1 MIFLS
6 FHEDFFRPWW
16 RKQFPQNTSQCLMV
30 FIHVWSS
37 ALSLM
42 RPNAP
47 EYARV
52 RRSIRSF
59 NNPHEH
65 WGNPTQKRPGAI
77 TGHQALQNVFQ
88 SSKDYF
94 RLITPCTRRKTY
106 AYFFTKNTHQFYHN
120 EVIIPHKLTG
130 EGWRLHRRWFAA
142 ICSVRWTVLQKTY
155 KFALSLLCWQLWVVY
170 KTSGGL
176 ESNSSWRTQIS
187 SLSHASDKKI
197 NTFP

>member
-6 FHEDFFRPWW
+6 FHKDFFRPWW
-16 RKQFPQNTSQCLMV
+16 RKQFPQNTSQCLLV

-42 RPNAP
+42 RPNTP
-47 EYARV
+47 ECADQFEALT
-52 RRSIRSF
+52 I
-59 NNPHEH
+59 
-65 WGNPTQKRPGAI
+65 PTNTEETRLKKRPGAI
-77 TGHQALQNVFQ
+77 TGHQVLQNVFQ

-155 KFALSLLCWQLWVVY
+155 KFAFSLLCWQLWVVY

-176 ESNSSWRTQIS
+176 ESNSSCRTQIS

>member
-6 FHEDFFRPWW
+6 FHKDFFRPWW
-16 RKQFPQNTSQCLMV
+16 RKQFPQNTSQCLLV
-30 FIHVWSS
+30 FIFRP
-37 ALSLM
+37 L
-42 RPNAP
+42 PNAP

-77 TGHQALQNVFQ
+77 TGHQALQNVFL

-155 KFALSLLCWQLWVVY
+155 KFALSLLCWQL
-170 KTSGGL
+170 
-176 ESNSSWRTQIS
+176 
-187 SLSHASDKKI
+187 
-197 NTFP
+197 